1 MLAMPLRI
9 LVLDDH
15 PLMTQ
20 AMGMLLEDH
29 FVGAQIMVCTRLGD
43 AVSVLK
49 QGPADLAIVDLDLP
63 DASPDQVLSMIQQH
77 IDDGVFVIFSGQPSQ
92 YARELAI
99 EAGAAAFIPKIA
111 QREDILDTLDQC
123 LAQSGRAQS
132 MISKEGSTHGL
143 PSLST
148 RQQQVLEL
156 LARGHSNREV
166 AQALHISENTIKV
179 HLRALFSAIQ
189 VKTRAQAVAR
199 ALELGLVNAPR
210 AQN

>member
-1 MLAMPLRI
+1 MPLRI

-20 AMGMLLEDH
+20 AVGMLLQDH
-29 FVGAQIMVCTRLGD
+29 YADAQIVVCTCLGD
-43 AVSVLK
+43 AVSVLT
-49 QGPADLAIVDLDLP
+49 QGPTDLAIVDLDLP
-63 DASPDQVLSMIQQH
+63 DASPDRVLSMIQQH
-77 IDDGVFVIFSGQPSQ
+77 IGDGVFVIFSGQPPQ
-92 YARELAI
+92 DARALAL

-111 QREDILDTLDQC
+111 QREDILDILDRC
-123 LAQSGRAQS
+123 LTQSGRVL
-132 MISKEGSTHGL
+132 SKIAKRSGAHEL

-179 HLRALFSAIQ
+179 HLRSLFSAIQ
-189 VKTRAQAVAR
+189 VNTRAQAVAR

>member
-1 MLAMPLRI
+1 VPLRI

-20 AMGMLLEDH
+20 ALGMLLEDH
-29 FVGAQIMVCTRLGD
+29 FSGADIVICTRLGE
-43 AVSVLK
+43 AVGVLK
-49 QGPADLAIVDLDLP
+49 QEPADLAIVDLDLP
-63 DASPDQVLSMIQQH
+63 DASPERVLSMIRQH
-77 IDDGVFVIFSGQPSQ
+77 IHDGMFVIFSGQPPQ
-92 YARELAI
+92 HARELAI

-111 QREDILDTLDQC
+111 QRQDILDTLDQC
-123 LAQSGRAQS
+123 LAQEGRTVS
-132 MISKEGSTHGL
+132 VMSKPASTLEL

-189 VKTRAQAVAR
+189 VRTRAQAVAR
-199 ALELGLVNAPR
+199 ALELGLVSAPR